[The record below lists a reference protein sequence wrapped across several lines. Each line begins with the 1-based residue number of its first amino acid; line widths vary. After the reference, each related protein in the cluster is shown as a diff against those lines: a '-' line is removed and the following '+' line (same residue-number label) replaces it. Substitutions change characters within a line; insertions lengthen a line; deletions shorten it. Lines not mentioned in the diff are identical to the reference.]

1 MPMRHV
7 HCARLFNLRR
17 RRTDM
22 TLTRQ
27 DFRHLH
33 TLRVRWSEV
42 DMQKIVFNAHYLS
55 YLDTAMADYWR
66 AMAVPYAAAMEM
78 LGGDLYVK
86 KATLEY
92 HASAGYDEVLHVGL
106 RCTRIGTSSI
116 TLDGAIFRG
125 EDLLTTAELV
135 YVFADPVTQKSRPVP
150 DALRALLQRYE
161 AGKPCI
167 ETVAGPWSS
176 WAPAIMPL
184 RERVFVHEQGI
195 AKHLV
200 SDEADAGAIH
210 AAVLNGLGQMV
221 SSGRLL
227 VHAPRIGR
235 VGRMAT
241 DRALR
246 GQGLARR
253 VLRALMQASKDRG
266 DTGIV
271 LHAQVSAVGF
281 YEREGFRKVGPEFT
295 EAGIAHQEMEIR
307 WA

>member
-1 MPMRHV
+1 
-7 HCARLFNLRR
+7 
-17 RRTDM
+17 M
-22 TLTRQ
+22 TRTRQ

-66 AMAVPYAAAMEM
+66 AMAVPYDAAMEM
-78 LGGDLYVK
+78 LDGDLYVK

-92 HASAGYDEVLHVGL
+92 HASARYDEVLHIGL
-106 RCTRIGTSSI
+106 RCTRIGTSSL
-116 TLDGAIFRG
+116 TLDGAIFCG
-125 EDLLTTAELV
+125 EELITSAELV
-135 YVFADPVTQKSRPVP
+135 YVFADPLTQTSRPVP
-150 DALRALLQRYE
+150 DLLRALMLGYE
-161 AGKPCI
+161 AGKPPMK
-167 ETVAGPWSS
+167 TVTGRWSGL
-176 WAPAIMPL
+176 APQITPL
-184 RERVFVHEQGI
+184 RERVFVEEQGI
-195 AKHLV
+195 AAHLV
-200 SDEADAGAIH
+200 SDDADHDAVH

-227 VHAPRIGR
+227 THAPGIGR

-246 GQGLARR
+246 GQGLARH

-281 YEREGFRKVGPEFT
+281 YLKEGFHPVGPEFT